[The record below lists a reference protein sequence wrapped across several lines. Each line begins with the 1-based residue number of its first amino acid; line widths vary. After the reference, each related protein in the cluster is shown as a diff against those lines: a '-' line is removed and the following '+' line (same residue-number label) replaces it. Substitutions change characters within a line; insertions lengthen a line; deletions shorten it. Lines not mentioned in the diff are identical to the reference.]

1 MTTISSVT
9 VWVMFGMLLVV
20 FQYGIWRF
28 LRSKG
33 RNTLPLE
40 ICGFIANFLVIF
52 TLGWAYASMIEHE
65 YQAVGMGFIFFGGA
79 ALIPIIITYRL
90 ATQKKSV
97 PQDKMTENTSAMK

>member
-1 MTTISSVT
+1 MAISSVA
-9 VWVMFGMLLVV
+9 VWLMLGILLVI

-28 LRSKG
+28 LQSKD

-52 TLGWAYASMIEHE
+52 TLAWAYASLAERE
-65 YQAVGMGFIFFGGA
+65 FQAAGMGFVFFGGA

-90 ATQKKSV
+90 ATRKKRVS
-97 PQDKMTENTSAMK
+97 QDKAAENTSL